1 MTIHLPP
8 EISTPL
14 AAEADRLGTT
24 PELLAVEAVRRSL
37 PQPAADR
44 QDAKNLREYLQGRLR
59 PVRGSSEAFSQDC
72 GKRFA
77 DGLAADRA
85 AADRAANP

>member
-8 EISTPL
+8 EIAMPL
-14 AAEADRLGTT
+14 AAEAERLGTT

-37 PQPAADR
+37 PTIDENGQG
-44 QDAKNLREYLQGRLR
+44 AKNLLEFLEGYVGTVDG
-59 PVRGSSEAFSQDC
+59 PTEALSQDC

-77 DGLAADRA
+77 EGLAADRA
-85 AADRAANP
+85 SKP